1 VRQQKATG
9 EYYSWVH
16 SPLLTVSQVKVDE
29 KNKTFLDAY
38 QAQKMKTDVR
48 FQLWDSERSLTSV

>member
-9 EYYSWVH
+9 EYYSRPRGT
-16 SPLLTVSQVKVDE
+16 SFLSLSQVKVDE
-29 KNKTFLDAY
+29 KNKMFLDAY

-48 FQLWDSERSLTSV
+48 FNYGYQDTR